1 MEFLDR
7 AKWPDSVAAIEA
19 LNSQLYCP
27 PTQPLT
33 TLAQARAG
41 TRNYL
46 QDLRDRM
53 RAHIDDGAGVIGSVD
68 VDRSAFFYPEQFDA
82 LAGRNAQANWLRL
95 QGAEDTS
102 E

>member
-19 LNSQLYCP
+19 LNPQLYCP
-27 PTQPLT
+27 PTQPPDDLG
-33 TLAQARAG
+33 AG

-82 LAGRNAQANWLRL
+82 LAGRNAQANLLRL